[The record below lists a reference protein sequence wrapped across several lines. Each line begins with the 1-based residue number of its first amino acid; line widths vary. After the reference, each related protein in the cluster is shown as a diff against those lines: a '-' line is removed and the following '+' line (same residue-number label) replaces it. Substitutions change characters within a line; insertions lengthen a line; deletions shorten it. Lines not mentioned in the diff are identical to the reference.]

1 MALGSQHAHTSTSHP
16 KVSNDP
22 VNHSSLPSMQL
33 CLVAYAMLGTCCP
46 PSSTVGCLGSS
57 TSFSDLLSTS
67 PSLATSGV
75 LNVIRSFSSLAKQ
88 EEQQVETDLMR
99 LVKHLTL
106 RNRGL
111 KGLIEVSS
119 RFTRAHIFKSP
130 HLYWFQT
137 GNRAATHRSWLSA
150 D

>member
-46 PSSTVGCLGSS
+46 PSSTVGCLGSC
-57 TSFSDLLSTS
+57 TSFSDLLFTS

-119 RFTRAHIFKSP
+119 RSPVPIYLSRRICAGFK
-130 HLYWFQT
+130 QEIA
-137 GNRAATHRSWLSA
+137 RTHT
-150 D
+150 DHG